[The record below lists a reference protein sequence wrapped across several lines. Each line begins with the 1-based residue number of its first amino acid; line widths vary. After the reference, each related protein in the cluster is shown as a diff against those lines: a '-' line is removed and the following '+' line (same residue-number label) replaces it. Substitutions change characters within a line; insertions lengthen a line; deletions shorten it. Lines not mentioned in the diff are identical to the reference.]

1 MKHIT
6 LVYPDGVSATFLE
19 GEDTYETIVGNLAQS
34 NPKFKPYDDQL
45 IEGQWFDVIGE
56 NMRARM
62 RVNSE
67 GLPHDN

>member
-19 GEDTYETIVGNLAQS
+19 GEETYETIIKNLS
-34 NPKFKPYDDQL
+34 VENPSFKPYDDQTS
-45 IEGQWFDVIGE
+45 EGQWFDVIGE

-62 RVNSE
+62 HVERE
-67 GLPHDN
+67 GGIHDN